1 MFLCVQNPGVAPV
14 EGFTLLGVSTSRGET
29 GTIGQFGSG
38 AKHAIN
44 TLLRAGLKLTI
55 YCGKT
60 RLEFTTRD
68 ETVNDG
74 LVAKAIKRV
83 VCKLGGTSSKT
94 LDMGWC
100 LDFGS
105 IDWTDLSMA
114 LREFVANAVD
124 RTVREKTDFLPS
136 LHNGDLRV
144 MIVEDGAVRARGGY
158 TRVYVEA
165 SPDVQRFYGELPRRF
180 LHFSPDPSLVR
191 ESLLPKAGRNLVG
204 QTAMIYKE
212 GVFVRE
218 IEGEAASIYDY
229 NFHGDELQLDESRN
243 SSEYVVKASAAQLF
257 RKATAGQMVEVFK
270 SLLARQKTYEA
281 SFDGSYVARTWGE
294 IEPEQKAAWQKGWE
308 FAAGPDT
315 VMCDALL
322 THTIEFVRRKGFCP
336 KPIEATSWLMAAQR
350 CGVKTV
356 FSVLDGYERGGQE
369 IIPATSAAVEAVN
382 IVWSWLQQVNMIQGK
397 QKPAVAC
404 FRQCMEAGEEL
415 MGFYRDGTVYL
426 KEGIAGK
433 YLLRVALEEV
443 VHYVTGA
450 TDMSRDF
457 QNFLIQ
463 TIVEIKQ

>member
-44 TLLRAGLKLTI
+44 TLLRGSEADDRLRKNALKI
-55 YCGKT
+55 
-60 RLEFTTRD
+60 TTRD

-74 LVAKAIKRV
+74 LVTKAIKRV

-144 MIVEDGAVRARGGY
+144 MIVEDRRAGRGGY

-180 LHFSPDPSLVR
+180 LHFSPRPVVGQGVAPA
-191 ESLLPKAGRNLVG
+191 EGRSQSRG

-243 SSEYVVKASAAQLF
+243 SSEYEVKASAAQLF

-270 SLLARQKTYEA
+270 SLLAQQKTYEA
-281 SFDGSYVARTWGE
+281 SFDGFYVARTWGE

-350 CGVKTV
+350 CGIKTV

-433 YLLRVALEEV
+433 YVLRVALEEV
-443 VHYVTGA
+443 VHYVAGA

-457 QNFLIQ
+457 QNFLTQ